1 MSSPPMSAAPPDPAA
16 ITAAVRS
23 LAALERLD
31 WNPGAR
37 PPGTDAA
44 DAAPAAVLLAAGPA
58 VFAEIAA
65 ALPTATGT
73 GRVALAQLALS
84 LDRERGAQL
93 IAQLRDDPTPARV
106 DTCLVGFRSVAQWA
120 RTHAPPAGT
129 RVPPLATSPRRLLWL
144 VLAALVGLGVAALA
158 LSR

>member
-1 MSSPPMSAAPPDPAA
+1 MLPKATIQITVREHVDDPACVDVVLERCPFA
-16 ITAAVRS
+16 E
-23 LAALERLD
+23 LAA
-31 WNPGAR
+31 A
-37 PPGTDAA
+37 
-44 DAAPAAVLLAAGPA
+44 
-58 VFAEIAA
+58 I
-65 ALPTATGT
+65 PTATGT

-93 IAQLRDDPTPARV
+93 IAQLRDDPTAARV